1 MLIKIMGA
9 SKKKTPKINRTIEL
23 CRKVSNVY
31 VKLKLF

>member
-23 CRKVSNVY
+23 CRKVSNVC
-31 VKLKLF
+31 LC